1 MKGQSMDVTF
11 FTMYLINLFVDVA
24 ATHRL
29 YVTGCGVLSP
39 NVRCLDPWPVIPPGP
54 LGKEGRVS
62 VRGPEG
68 HIHESQPLAGRFSS
82 VKEAPLFAS
91 SAVALCCEHLPSV
104 VSIFPSDT
112 TDTTLALST
121 GPPLLNLP
129 VCSLCCTLDHFLNA
143 ILRLHTWPL
152 SCLLDFMIF

>member
-1 MKGQSMDVTF
+1 MDVTF

-62 VRGPEG
+62 VRGP
-68 HIHESQPLAGRFSS
+68 AGR
-82 VKEAPLFAS
+82 
-91 SAVALCCEHLPSV
+91 PSGV
-104 VSIFPSDT
+104 TCAYMSPSP
-112 TDTTLALST
+112 SQV
-121 GPPLLNLP
+121 G
-129 VCSLCCTLDHFLNA
+129 
-143 ILRLHTWPL
+143 
-152 SCLLDFMIF
+152 SCQ

>member
-1 MKGQSMDVTF
+1 MDVTF

-54 LGKEGRVS
+54 LGKERGVS
-62 VRGPEG
+62 VKGPAG
-68 HIHESQPLAGRFSS
+68 HIHESQAFAGRFSS

-91 SAVALCCEHLPSV
+91 SAVAVCHDRLPSV
-104 VSIFPSDT
+104 VSVFPSDT
-112 TDTTLALST
+112 YD
-121 GPPLLNLP
+121 
-129 VCSLCCTLDHFLNA
+129 
-143 ILRLHTWPL
+143 R
-152 SCLLDFMIF
+152 

>member
-1 MKGQSMDVTF
+1 MDVTF

-62 VRGPEG
+62 VRGPAG
-68 HIHESQPLAGRFSS
+68 WPSGVTCTYMSPRPSQVGSRQ
-82 VKEAPLFAS
+82 
-91 SAVALCCEHLPSV
+91 
-104 VSIFPSDT
+104 
-112 TDTTLALST
+112 
-121 GPPLLNLP
+121 
-129 VCSLCCTLDHFLNA
+129 
-143 ILRLHTWPL
+143 
-152 SCLLDFMIF
+152 